1 MSSTL
6 CLSGLYHHYNDN
18 DNDNNNN
25 NGKSYFYGIDRTDDT
40 KYSFDN
46 KKHGIPDKYGSSDYN

>member
-18 DNDNNNN
+18 DNNNDY
-25 NGKSYFYGIDRTDDT
+25 GKSYFFGIDRTDDT
-40 KYSFDN
+40 KYDSFDN